1 MTVSLSDRVQAATD
15 REAPNRETLHQDS
28 VREHRKLLGLTT
40 PSFLLL
46 GIVLYLPIGWLFWLS
61 LLDKKNEFTWEN
73 YARLFDPLYIK
84 TFTTTLEVS
93 VIVTGLCIAVGYP
106 LAYML
111 AQLPRRAAGI
121 CMIAVLLPFWTS
133 LLVRTYAWLVILQ
146 RKGLVNTWLQDWGLI
161 DAPMKLVHNQTGTV
175 IGMTHIMLPFM
186 ILPLYAA
193 MKSIPSDLMRAASN
207 CGASPSKAFWQVFF
221 PLSLPGL
228 AAGFTLV
235 FVLCLGFY
243 VTPVLLGG
251 GRVQMWAMR
260 IETNVAVYFN
270 WGAASSLGVALLAVT
285 LLILYFANRLFGIN
299 KIYGR

>member
-1 MTVSLSDRVQAATD
+1 MVATSTTPLSAGLHAGVPNSEALKGDARRENRGILSLCS
-15 REAPNRETLHQDS
+15 
-28 VREHRKLLGLTT
+28 
-40 PSFLLL
+40 PSFLLV
-46 GIVLYLPIGWLFWLS
+46 GIILYLPVGWLFWLS
-61 LLDKKNEFTWEN
+61 FLDPENQLTLEN
-73 YARLFDPLYIK
+73 YERLFDKLYIK
-84 TFTTTLEVS
+84 TFVTTFEIS
-93 VIVTGLCIAVGYP
+93 VIVTGLCILIGYP
-106 LAYML
+106 LAYL
-111 AQLPRRAAGI
+111 LSQLPRRAAAL
-121 CMIAVLLPFWTS
+121 CMITVLLPFWTS

-146 RKGLVNTWLQDWGLI
+146 RKGLINTYLQEWGLI
-161 DAPMKLVHNQTGTV
+161 DAPLRLVHNQTGTV

-193 MKSIPSDLMRAASN
+193 MKSISPDYMRAASN
-207 CGASPSKAFWQVFF
+207 CGASPVKAFWQVFF

-270 WGAASSLGVALLAVT
+270 WGAASSLGVALLLVT
-285 LLILYFANRLFGIN
+285 LVILFFTNKAFNLNR
-299 KIYGR
+299 IYGQ

>member
-1 MTVSLSDRVQAATD
+1 MSLSISNRIQAGSD
-15 REAPNRETLHQDS
+15 REAPNAAALRAAGE
-28 VREHRKLLGLTT
+28 REHRQLLGLTT

-46 GIVLYLPIGWLFWLS
+46 GVILYIPIGWLFWLS
-61 LLDKKNEFTWEN
+61 LLDAENNYTWEN
-73 YARLFDPLYIK
+73 YERLFDPLYVK
-84 TFTTTLEVS
+84 TFVTTFEVS
-93 VIVTGLCIAVGYP
+93 VFVTGLCIALGYP
-106 LAYML
+106 LAYL
-111 AQLPRRAAGI
+111 LSQLPQRAAGI

-146 RKGLVNTWLQDWGLI
+146 RKGLVNTWLI
-161 DAPMKLVHNQTGTV
+161 DLDIIDRPLRLVHNQTGTI
-175 IGMTHIMLPFM
+175 IGMAQIMLPFM
-186 ILPLYAA
+186 VLPLYAA
-193 MKSIPSDLMRAASN
+193 MKSIPRDLVRAAAN
-207 CGASPSKAFWQVFF
+207 CGASPIRAFWQIFF
-221 PLSLPGL
+221 PMSLPGL

-270 WGAASSLGVALLAVT
+270 WGAASSLGVALLLVT
-285 LLILYFANRLFGIN
+285 LLILYAANRLFGIN

>member
-1 MTVSLSDRVQAATD
+1 MALSFSDRMQAASD
-15 REAPNRETLHQDS
+15 REAPNRAELRRAGE
-28 VREHRKLLGLTT
+28 RENRGLLSLTS

-46 GIVLYLPIGWLFWLS
+46 GVILYLPIGWLFWLS
-61 LLDKKNEFTWEN
+61 LLDKNNQFTWEN
-73 YARLFDPLYIK
+73 YDRLFDPLYIK
-84 TFTTTLEVS
+84 TFTTTFEIS
-93 VIVTGLCIAVGYP
+93 VIVTGLCILLGYP
-106 LAYML
+106 LAYL
-111 AQLPRRAAGI
+111 LTQLPRRAAGL

-146 RKGLVNTWLQDWGLI
+146 RKGLVNTWLQDWGII
-161 DAPMKLVHNQTGTV
+161 DAPLRLVHNQTGTI
-175 IGMTHIMLPFM
+175 IGMTQIMLPFM

-193 MKSIPSDLMRAASN
+193 MKTIPRDYMRAASN
-207 CGASPSKAFWQVFF
+207 CGASPIKAFWQVFF

-285 LLILYFANRLFGIN
+285 LVILYLANRLFGIN

>member
-1 MTVSLSDRVQAATD
+1 MTASFSDRVQAATD
-15 REAPNRETLHQDS
+15 REAPNRETLRRADE
-28 VREHRKLLGLTT
+28 REHRNLLGLTT

-46 GIVLYLPIGWLFWLS
+46 GVVLYLPIGWLFWLS
-61 LLDKKNEFTWEN
+61 LLDKDDKFTWEN
-73 YARLFDPLYIK
+73 YERLFDPLYIK
-84 TFTTTLEVS
+84 TFTTTFEVS
-93 VIVTGLCIAVGYP
+93 IVVTGLCIAIGYP
-106 LAYML
+106 LAYFL
-111 AQLPRRAAGI
+111 SQLSGRIAGL

-146 RKGLVNTWLQDWGLI
+146 RKGLINTWLQDWGVI
-161 DAPMKLVHNQTGTV
+161 DAPLKLVHNQTGTV

-193 MKSIPSDLMRAASN
+193 MKSIPKDLMRAASN
-207 CGASPSKAFWQVFF
+207 CGASPAKAFWQVFF

-228 AAGFTLV
+228 AAGFILV

-270 WGAASSLGVALLAVT
+270 WGAASSLGVALLVVT
-285 LLILYFANRLFGIN
+285 LIILYVANRLFGIN

>member
-1 MTVSLSDRVQAATD
+1 MTLSLSDRLQATSD
-15 REAPNRETLHQDS
+15 REAPNHAELRRDGE
-28 VREHRKLLGLTT
+28 REHRRLLGLTT

-46 GIVLYLPIGWLFWLS
+46 GVILYLPIGWLFWLS
-61 LLDKKNEFTWEN
+61 LLDKNDAFTFEN
-73 YARLFDPLYIK
+73 YDRLFDPLYIK
-84 TFTTTLEVS
+84 TFTTTFEIS
-93 VIVTGLCIAVGYP
+93 VVVTALCILIGYP
-106 LAYML
+106 LSYL
-111 AQLPRRAAGI
+111 LTQLPRRAAAI

-161 DAPMKLVHNQTGTV
+161 DAPLKLVHNQTGTV
-175 IGMTHIMLPFM
+175 IGMLHIMLPFM
-186 ILPLYAA
+186 VLPLYAA
-193 MKSIPSDLMRAASN
+193 MKTIPRDYLRAAAN
-207 CGASPSKAFWQVFF
+207 CGASPIRAFWQIFF

-285 LLILYFANRLFGIN
+285 LVILYLANRAFGIN

>member
-1 MTVSLSDRVQAATD
+1 MSLSLSDRVQAASD
-15 REAPNRETLHQDS
+15 REAPNQEALRAADK
-28 VREHRKLLGLTT
+28 REHQSLLSLTS

-46 GIVLYLPIGWLFWLS
+46 GIILYLPIGWLFWLS
-61 LLDKKNEFTWEN
+61 LLDENDNLTLEN
-73 YARLFDPLYIK
+73 YDRLFDPLYIN
-84 TFTTTLEVS
+84 TFTTTFEIS
-93 VIVTGLCIAVGYP
+93 VVVTALCIALGYP

-111 AQLPRRAAGI
+111 TQLPRRAAAI
-121 CMIAVLLPFWTS
+121 CMIFVLLPFWTS

-146 RKGLVNTWLQDWGLI
+146 RRGLVNTWLQDWGII
-161 DAPMKLVHNQTGTV
+161 DMPLRLVHNQTGTI
-175 IGMTHIMLPFM
+175 IGMTQIMLPFM

-193 MKSIPSDLMRAASN
+193 MKTIPRDYLRAASN
-207 CGASPSKAFWQVFF
+207 LGASPFKAFWQIFF

-270 WGAASSLGVALLAVT
+270 WGAASSLGVALLIVT
-285 LLILYFANRLFGIN
+285 LIILYAANRIFGIN

>member
-1 MTVSLSDRVQAATD
+1 MTLPLSDRIQAATD
-15 REAPNRETLHQDS
+15 REAPNKAALQRAGEREG
-28 VREHRKLLGLTT
+28 RNLLSLTS

-46 GIVLYLPIGWLFWLS
+46 GIVLYLPVGWLFWLS
-61 LLDKKNEFTWEN
+61 LLDKKGEFTWEN
-73 YARLFDPLYIK
+73 YTRLFDPLYIK
-84 TFTTTLEVS
+84 TFATTFEIGA
-93 VIVTGLCIAVGYP
+93 IVTGLCILIGYP
-106 LAYML
+106 LAYFL
-111 AQLPRRAAGI
+111 SQLPRRAAGI

-146 RKGLVNTWLQDWGLI
+146 RKGLVNSWLQDLGLI
-161 DAPMKLVHNQTGTV
+161 DAPLRLVHNQTGTI
-175 IGMTHIMLPFM
+175 IGMTQIMLPFM
-186 ILPLYAA
+186 VLPLYAS
-193 MKSIPSDLMRAASN
+193 MKTIPGDLLRAAAN
-207 CGASPSKAFWQVFF
+207 CGASPARAFREVFL

-285 LLILYFANRLFGIN
+285 LIVLYGANRLFGID

>member
-1 MTVSLSDRVQAATD
+1 
-15 REAPNRETLHQDS
+15 
-28 VREHRKLLGLTT
+28 
-40 PSFLLL
+40 
-46 GIVLYLPIGWLFWLS
+46 
-61 LLDKKNEFTWEN
+61 
-73 YARLFDPLYIK
+73 
-84 TFTTTLEVS
+84 
-93 VIVTGLCIAVGYP
+93 
-106 LAYML
+106 ML
-111 AQLPRRAAGI
+111 
-121 CMIAVLLPFWTS
+121 AVLLPFWTS

-146 RKGLVNTWLQDWGLI
+146 RKGLINTWLQDWGLI

-186 ILPLYAA
+186 VLPLYAA
-193 MKSIPSDLMRAASN
+193 MKSIPGDLMRAASN
-207 CGASPSKAFWQVFF
+207 CGASPTKAFWQVFF

-270 WGAASSLGVALLAVT
+270 WGAASSLGVALLLVT
-285 LLILYFANRLFGIN
+285 LVILYFANRLFGIN

>member
-1 MTVSLSDRVQAATD
+1 MTISVSDRVQAATD
-15 REAPNRETLHQDS
+15 REAPNRDTLRRADE
-28 VREHRKLLGLTT
+28 REHRSLLGLTS

-46 GIVLYLPIGWLFWLS
+46 GIILYLPIGWLFWLS
-61 LLDKKNEFTWEN
+61 LLDKNDNFTTEN

-84 TFTTTLEVS
+84 TFTTTFEIS
-93 VIVTGLCIAVGYP
+93 VIVTAICIAIGYP
-106 LAYML
+106 LAYFL
-111 AQLPRRAAGI
+111 SQLPRRAANI

-146 RKGLVNTWLQDWGLI
+146 RKGLINSWLQDWGLI
-161 DAPMKLVHNQTGTV
+161 EGPLKLVHNQTGTV

-186 ILPLYAA
+186 VLPLYAA

-207 CGASPSKAFWQVFF
+207 CGASPTKAFWQVYF

-235 FVLCLGFY
+235 LVLCLGFY

-270 WGAASSLGVALLAVT
+270 WGAASSLGVALLLVT
-285 LLILYFANRLFGIN
+285 LVILYFANRLFGIN
-299 KIYGR
+299 RIYGR

>member
-1 MTVSLSDRVQAATD
+1 MTLSLSDRIQATSD
-15 REAPNRETLHQDS
+15 REAPNHASLRRDGE
-28 VREHRKLLGLTT
+28 REHRRLLSLTT

-46 GIVLYLPIGWLFWLS
+46 GVILYLPIGWLFWLS
-61 LLDKKNEFTWEN
+61 LFDKNDAFTFEN
-73 YARLFDPLYIK
+73 YDRLFDPLYIK
-84 TFTTTLEVS
+84 TFTTTFEIS
-93 VIVTGLCIAVGYP
+93 VIVTAICILVGYP
-106 LAYML
+106 LSYL
-111 AQLPRRAAGI
+111 LTQLPRRAAAL
-121 CMIAVLLPFWTS
+121 CMVAVLLPFWTS

-146 RKGLVNTWLQDWGLI
+146 RKGLINTWLQDWGLS
-161 DAPMKLVHNQTGTV
+161 DGPLKLVHNQTGTV

-193 MKSIPSDLMRAASN
+193 MKTIPRDYLRAAAN
-207 CGASPSKAFWQVFF
+207 CGASPIRAFWQVFF

-270 WGAASSLGVALLAVT
+270 WGAASSLGVALLLVT
-285 LLILYFANRLFGIN
+285 LVILYLANRAFGIN